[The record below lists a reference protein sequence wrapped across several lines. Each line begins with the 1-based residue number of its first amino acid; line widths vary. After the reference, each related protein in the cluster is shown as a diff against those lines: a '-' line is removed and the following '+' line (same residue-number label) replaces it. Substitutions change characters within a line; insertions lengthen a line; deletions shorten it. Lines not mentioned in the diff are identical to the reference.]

1 MNTTLHL
8 REVREADREVLCSIR
23 QDALMLDALMSYPDP
38 EPIDRDAAEAWIKA
52 RQTDASRI
60 VRIIADDQ
68 DRAIGYVQITG
79 QHGKGRFAWFAIA
92 LARETQGKGL
102 GADAMKLLMAFACD
116 ELQLRKLLCEV
127 RADNSRAIRLY
138 TRLGFSTVGTLARH
152 YRDLSGHWQDVNI
165 MERMLP

>member
-1 MNTTLHL
+1 MNGALHL
-8 REVREADREVLCSIR
+8 RQIREADKDVLCSIR
-23 QDALMLDALMSYPDP
+23 QDALMLDALMSYPDKK
-38 EPIDRDAAEAWIKA
+38 PIGRDAAEAWVLA

-68 DRAIGYVQITG
+68 DHAIGYVQITG
-79 QHGKGRFAWFAIA
+79 QHGRGHFAWFAIA
-92 LARETQGKGL
+92 LAREAQGKGL
-102 GADAMKLLMAFACD
+102 GAEAMKLLTAFACD

-152 YRDLSGHWQDVNI
+152 YLDLSGHWRDVNI